1 MYIRTNG
8 AGQSLVCIIVNGKKL
23 PHEAELVSLLRQAVP
38 DAVGVV
44 LGVNAQPTGAVLGR
58 EYRTLWGENVLTDHL
73 CGLTFRLSVPSFFQ
87 VNRPMAEVLYETAL
101 DFAGLTGRELVLD
114 LYCGAGTISQVMA
127 RRAARVIGAE
137 IVPEA
142 IADARENAR
151 RYGVTGIDFRLC
163 DGLSAIRAEECD
175 AVVIAGMGGENIA
188 AILAAAPWTADGR
201 HTLVLQPQSRPEVL
215 RRFLMEHGYAITRE
229 ALVEDRGHLYPVLEA
244 GAGEMKLTPG
254 QLHCGVKLLRDPL
267 WDRYLIDKII
277 QLQNVVVGCRR
288 SADPADRARA
298 EEQRDLITELLAMRE
313 EWRHANGTRN

>member
-1 MYIRTNG
+1 MG
-8 AGQSLVCIIVNGKKL
+8 
-23 PHEAELVSLLRQAVP
+23 ELELTPRLRQAAQWVP
-38 DAVGVV
+38 QGVR
-44 LGVNAQPTGAVLGR
+44 LADIG
-58 EYRTLWGENVLTDHL
+58 TDHGHL
-73 CGLTFRLSVPSFFQ
+73 PIWLMLH
-87 VNRPMAEVLYETAL
+87 
-101 DFAGLTGRELVLD
+101 GR
-114 LYCGAGTISQVMA
+114 IQS
-127 RRAARVIGAE
+127 
-137 IVPEA
+137 A
-142 IADARENAR
+142 IAADLRPGPLSRARENAR
-151 RYGVTGIDFRLC
+151 RFAVTGIDFRLC
-163 DGLSAIRAEECD
+163 DGLSAMGAEECD

-267 WDRYLIDKII
+267 WDRYLIEKII
-277 QLQNVVVGCRR
+277 QLQNVVAGRSR

>member
-1 MYIRTNG
+1 MG
-8 AGQSLVCIIVNGKKL
+8 
-23 PHEAELVSLLRQAVP
+23 ELELTPRLRQAAQWVP
-38 DAVGVV
+38 QGVR
-44 LGVNAQPTGAVLGR
+44 LADIG
-58 EYRTLWGENVLTDHL
+58 TDHGHL
-73 CGLTFRLSVPSFFQ
+73 PIWLMLQ
-87 VNRPMAEVLYETAL
+87 
-101 DFAGLTGRELVLD
+101 GRIP
-114 LYCGAGTISQVMA
+114 G
-127 RRAARVIGAE
+127 
-137 IVPEA
+137 A
-142 IADARENAR
+142 IAADLRPGPLSRARENAR

-215 RRFLMEHGYAITRE
+215 RRFLMDHGYAITRE

-244 GAGEMKLTPG
+244 GAGEMQLSLG

-267 WDRYLIDKII
+267 WDRYLIEKII
-277 QLQNVVVGCRR
+277 QLQNVVAGRSR
-288 SADPADRARA
+288 SADPADWARA